1 MIVLAAGALTGA
13 DPHGHRLYRDPE
25 GDRIYAAVQA
35 GATPGASASAVL
47 RRLDLEAY
55 LADLLRS
62 RERLV
67 AVIDADAWA
76 KAEAMPSD
84 EEIRRARRLIGRV
97 KDSVDGLSE
106 QERTEIEQATALV
119 RRARNDVVHLGLPS
133 VRQPLV
139 DFRPD
144 RTP

>member
-1 MIVLAAGALTGA
+1 M
-13 DPHGHRLYRDPE
+13 
-25 GDRIYAAVQA
+25 
-35 GATPGASASAVL
+35 

>member
-1 MIVLAAGALTGA
+1 
-13 DPHGHRLYRDPE
+13 
-25 GDRIYAAVQA
+25 
-35 GATPGASASAVL
+35 
-47 RRLDLEAY
+47 DLEAY

-62 RERLV
+62 RERLA

-76 KAEAMPSD
+76 KSEAMPSD
-84 EEIRRARRLIGRV
+84 EEIRRVRRLISRV
-97 KDSVDGLSE
+97 KASVDDLSQ

-119 RRARNDVVHLGLPS
+119 RRARNNVVHLGLPA
-133 VRQPLV
+133 VRQPLI